1 MHIPLHLLK
10 FVKIHF
16 TTIFSRKIDYLR
28 VGTLVFCTCNILSEY
43 GGNYRNCFILYIL
56 IPVGFPVISA
66 CTCFLSLS
74 TGSGG
79 VFSVGCVPGVWEVLF
94 FPSGTKTTLA
104 RKHSLNV
111 VHCGGTVGSL

>member
-28 VGTLVFCTCNILSEY
+28 VGTLVFCTCHILSEY

-66 CTCFLSLS
+66 CTCFLYICQLALWVWFLWVV
-74 TGSGG
+74 GL
-79 VFSVGCVPGVWEVLF
+79 VFGKCSFVRLVLREPLLGKPLGPFRLCVWPLR
-94 FPSGTKTTLA
+94 T
-104 RKHSLNV
+104 
-111 VHCGGTVGSL
+111 